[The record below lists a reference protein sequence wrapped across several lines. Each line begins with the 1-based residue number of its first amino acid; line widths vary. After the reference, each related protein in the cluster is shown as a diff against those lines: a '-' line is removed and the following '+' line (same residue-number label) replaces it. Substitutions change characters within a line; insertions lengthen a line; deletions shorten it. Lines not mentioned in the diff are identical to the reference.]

1 MVESFVNPLFLYLL
15 VWCVATALYVVG
27 ACAGVF
33 PRYVPQVVW
42 VVVLNVGAFTLGY
55 LTAHMLGLLGPQRG
69 DLPGSQGIPVTA
81 ERFRRYLKA
90 TLACGVLALLLCTL
104 RLVIVV
110 ARSEF
115 TLPQL
120 ASNLDLL
127 RGRLV
132 DYVNSGVNRTRLTTM
147 AISIT
152 SSLTS
157 LGFVLLGLLLY
168 VGRRRSRYVYL
179 TLFLLLSL
187 ALAVLNLSRKGFMVD
202 LLFLT
207 LSYLWAH
214 HLYRLKKNAEVLRN
228 LLVPAACIAVLF
240 VVIELL
246 LGKSHLY
253 NPRDRI
259 AGFLFAIYWYTSAP
273 LAAFGEFLTSWKGDY
288 LMGQSL
294 FLPLYKWLTRLGVA
308 PPSTVALYANKLYIP
323 HMVNVYSY
331 LRNIYEDFGIF
342 GVAIVPYL
350 LGWISSALRVRANLL
365 LPYLNIYLILLVMIV
380 FSFYNY
386 LLVTN
391 QFYLQ
396 AFFGLAFFRF
406 RLQGLEHVDL

>member
-1 MVESFVNPLFLYLL
+1 MVESFVNPLFLYLA
-15 VWCVATALYVVG
+15 VWCVATALYVGG
-27 ACAGVF
+27 ACTGVF

-42 VVVLNVGAFTLGY
+42 VILLNVGAFTLGY
-55 LTAHMLGLLGPQRG
+55 LTSHMLGLLTPQHG
-69 DLPGSQGIPVTA
+69 DPPRPQGIPVTA

-90 TLACGVLALLLCTL
+90 TLACGIIALLLCTL
-104 RLVIVV
+104 RLVIVA

-115 TLPQL
+115 TLHQL
-120 ASNLDLL
+120 LSNFDLL

-147 AISIT
+147 AISVT

-157 LGFVLLGLLLY
+157 LGFVLLGLFLY

-214 HLYRLKKNAEVLRN
+214 HLYRLKKNSEVLRN
-228 LLVPAACIAVLF
+228 LLVPAACIAVVF
-240 VVIELL
+240 VVIDLL

-259 AGFLFAIYWYTSAP
+259 TGFLFAVYWYMSAP
-273 LAAFGEFLTSWKGDY
+273 LAAFGEFLTTWEGDY

-308 PPSTVALYANKLYIP
+308 PPSTVALYADKLYIP

-331 LRNIYEDFGIF
+331 LRNIYEDFGIL
-342 GVAIVPYL
+342 GIAVVPYL
-350 LGWISSALRVRANLL
+350 LGWISSALRVRASLL

-396 AFFGLAFFRF
+396 ALFGLVFFRF
-406 RLQGLEHVDL
+406 RLQGLERIDL